1 MNMFIL
7 MLCIKHKSIC
17 FIDFDIR
24 IFGISLVLQQVLEDK
39 NKFLDVFLYV
49 CLSLFLYCA

>member
-7 MLCIKHKSIC
+7 LLCIKHKSIC

-49 CLSLFLYCA
+49 CLFLYCA